1 MGVEDGRLFFSQS
14 PEWRYNSLE
23 SSGSKLWCRLRDI
36 GKAGCRLI
44 VTVLQQVFAMAPH
57 LSAEEQDLVFSAC
70 TSGKS
75 AVEICAHDERHNG
88 RQALTARQETL
99 ASQNRATR
107 PEAHLTTQER
117 PCPGRCQ
124 QDVSGGKHIARK

>member
-1 MGVEDGRLFFSQS
+1 MEVQLFGVVGFKIVVLAPRYRL
-14 PEWRYNSLE
+14 
-23 SSGSKLWCRLRDI
+23 
-36 GKAGCRLI
+36 KAGCLLI
-44 VTVLQQVFAMAPH
+44 VIVLQQVFALAPH

-75 AVEICAHDERHNG
+75 AVEICAHDERHSG

-99 ASQNRATR
+99 ASQSRATR
-107 PEAHLTTQER
+107 PEAHLTMQER